1 MSTLSPKAA
10 AILAR
15 DIYLIQN
22 PAMSNLLFS
31 NPVFRTSSDN
41 QGAQAKTTKTLTS
54 EVGGR
59 IILNTKDNFG
69 ACALGG
75 DKHPNDLFLLFRGTT
90 TANKRADWL
99 TDARIGISLSGSGIP
114 VHSGFNHSF
123 SSMLPEIKRFLG
135 EHSQSVQ
142 NIHCVGHSLGGA
154 VATLAADWAVRNTS
168 NKVSLYTFGQP
179 RVGTSI
185 FSNSITKKVGSENIY
200 RAYHRTDPVPMVPLY
215 PYMHAPYKDHGFFLP
230 SNQPLASGEAH
241 KMSNYVESVKG
252 KSWEQLKTIVREP
265 YSIEK
270 SIENW
275 LKSKSP
281 VNPQSSAFWRW
292 LDSALIYVLKKVAI
306 TALAGIQGALI
317 TGFTLADKLAY
328 ILAKGINLAENISI
342 WVELLIRKMAAAIG
356 INVKH
361 KRKDITKSFIRRI
374 LIQLTELA
382 TKTAQKAIQAINS

>member
-10 AILAR
+10 AVLAR

-22 PAMSNLLFS
+22 PQMSNLLFS
-31 NPVFRTSSDN
+31 NPVFRQSSDKGVQVN
-41 QGAQAKTTKTLTS
+41 KTLKS

-90 TANKRADWL
+90 TANNRADWL
-99 TDARIGISLSGSGIP
+99 TDARIGISLLDSGIP

-123 SSMLPEIKRFLG
+123 KSMLPDIKRFLG
-135 EHSQSVQ
+135 EHSKSIQ

-154 VATLAADWAVRNTS
+154 VAALAADWAARNTS
-168 NKVSLYTFGQP
+168 SKISLYTFGQP
-179 RVGTSI
+179 RVGTTI
-185 FSNSITKKVGSENIY
+185 FSRSTTNKIGQENIY
-200 RAYHRTDPVPMVPLY
+200 RSYHRTDPVPMVPLY
-215 PYMHAPYKDHGFFLP
+215 PYVHAPHKDNGFFLP

-252 KSWEQLKTIVREP
+252 KSWEQLKSIVKEP
-265 YSIEK
+265 YSVEIA
-270 SIENW
+270 IENW
-275 LKSKSP
+275 LKSKSM

-292 LDSALIYVLKKVAI
+292 LDSALIYVLKKVAV
-306 TALAGIQGALI
+306 TALVGLQSAFI

-356 INVKH
+356 IKVKH
-361 KRKDITKSFIRRI
+361 KREDITKSFIRRI

-382 TKTAQKAIQAINS
+382 TKTAKKAIQAIS